1 MTCVSVVK
9 QDVLPLQGHCLNR
22 TTRCRAVFSL
32 VSESHQRVHARG
44 AQERTRPAV
53 FARGAALPD
62 AASKKRL
69 TPCIVTRRLEVA
81 KHVVPRP
88 PVSEAACLKNSQQWD
103 LSWRKISGCGSPRER
118 TGPFKVKPGRLNRY
132 VRKPTTQK

>member
-44 AQERTRPAV
+44 A
-53 FARGAALPD
+53 ARRKEHGQQSSRVALHC
-62 AASKKRL
+62 L
-69 TPCIVTRRLEVA
+69 TP
-81 KHVVPRP
+81 PR
-88 PVSEAACLKNSQQWD
+88 K
-103 LSWRKISGCGSPRER
+103 KG
-118 TGPFKVKPGRLNRY
+118 
-132 VRKPTTQK
+132 